1 MKKTVIYTLTG
12 IVSPALTLLLLPVY
26 LNYLSTTNY
35 VLLAL
40 TNSFLAVF
48 AIFFNLKTDQAYRT
62 LFYHDLEN
70 KQKQEQL
77 FQTIFSFQWIASFIW
92 LGVFYVLGDWL
103 FSLVFKNNFSFFP
116 YSWILLATFLVS
128 NLCGLY
134 FIHLQ
139 NTSKVKMYS
148 RYFLALTLST
158 HLVQLSVIFI
168 LKLDFLWFL
177 LSGLIVALLF
187 LGVIYSSNRS
197 LFSFSFSK
205 SIFKEALCFSLPFM
219 PFLVLYNLENQLD
232 RFFIERY
239 LSLEELAGYAVL
251 ISVISAIL
259 TFFNS
264 VDNAVRPGLYQDLA
278 EKKLEMRH
286 SIQEKLDFYWLIGL
300 LAFSFLL
307 AFGTHIDWFLQHEKY
322 NGIRAYFPWMILAF
336 LPIIGIRFWALQLVY
351 EKQIGKIN
359 WFYFGKII
367 LMALLFVGLV
377 PIYKIY
383 GTIVTIAISNLL
395 TIMVFFMLTSVRV
408 LPSQKVLF
416 NTLFFIGLNSVIL
429 FATDTNFISLI
440 TLSQFL
446 LFSLLFVNHYWDK
459 IKSIWKS

>member
-26 LNYLSTTNY
+26 LNFLSTTDY
-35 VLLAL
+35 VILAL

-48 AIFFNLKTDQAYRT
+48 TIFFNLKTDQAYRT
-62 LFYHDLEN
+62 LFYYELEN
-70 KQKQEQL
+70 KQKQNQL
-77 FQTIFSFQWIASFIW
+77 FQTIFSFQLIASFIW
-92 LGVFYVLGDWL
+92 LGLFYVLGDWL
-103 FSLVFKNNFSFFP
+103 FSLIFKNNFSFYP
-116 YSWILLATFLVS
+116 YSWILLATFLVT
-128 NLCGLY
+128 NLCNLY

-139 NTSKVKMYS
+139 NTGKVKTYS
-148 RYFLALTLST
+148 RYFIALTLVT
-158 HLVQLSVIFI
+158 HLVQLSVIFM

-187 LGVIYSSNRS
+187 LGVIYRGNRS

-205 SIFKEALCFSLPFM
+205 SIFREALCFSLPFI

-251 ISVISAIL
+251 ISIISTIL

-264 VDNAVRPGLYQDLA
+264 VDNAVRPELYQDLA
-278 EKKLEMRH
+278 EKKTAMRH

-322 NGIRAYFPWMILAF
+322 NGIRTYFPWMTLAF
-336 LPIIGIRFWALQLVY
+336 LPVIGIRFWALQLVY

-367 LMALLFVGLV
+367 LMTLLFIGLV

-383 GTIVTIAISNLL
+383 GAIVTIALSNLL
-395 TIMVFFMLTSVRV
+395 NIVVFFMLTTVRV
-408 LPSQKVLF
+408 LPSRKVLF

-429 FATDTNFISLI
+429 FVTDTNFISLI

-446 LFSLLFVNHYWDK
+446 LFSMLFVSHYWVK
-459 IKSIWKS
+459 IKSIMKS